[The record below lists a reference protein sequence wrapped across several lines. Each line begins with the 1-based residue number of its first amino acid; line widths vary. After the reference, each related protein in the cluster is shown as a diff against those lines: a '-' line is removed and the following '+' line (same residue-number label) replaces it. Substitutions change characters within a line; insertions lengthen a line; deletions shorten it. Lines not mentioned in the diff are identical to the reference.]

1 MPTEDRIL
9 GKLDAVVASLRSV
22 MLSRSRQGHRS
33 GGQAL
38 TEFALALPILVVL
51 LFGTIQVGI
60 TYGGYNGLINSVREA
75 ARYGSVCGTGTNC
88 GSLTASHLISGIQT
102 GVFGYKSGSPTA
114 LVSYTDYTDA
124 AGLHNT
130 QIRVTGCVR
139 GIVFIPFIGNVLNW
153 TDTSGVPLRS
163 TEVFRVEGQPTATAP
178 TLPGGATSGGTCL
191 P

>member
-1 MPTEDRIL
+1 
-9 GKLDAVVASLRSV
+9 
-22 MLSRSRQGHRS
+22 MLSRSPQGHRS
-33 GGQAL
+33 RGQGL
-38 TEFALALPILVVL
+38 VEFALVVPMLLLL

-75 ARYGSVCGTGTNC
+75 ARYGSVCGTGTSC

-102 GVFGYKSGSPTA
+102 GVFGYKGGSPGA
-114 LVSYTDYTDA
+114 VVSYTSY
-124 AGLHNT
+124 NT
-130 QIRVTGCVR
+130 QNMADPTSLPSWNIQITVTGCVR

-153 TDTSGVPLRS
+153 TDPSGVPLKS

>member
-1 MPTEDRIL
+1 
-9 GKLDAVVASLRSV
+9 
-22 MLSRSRQGHRS
+22 MLSRSPQGHRS
-33 GGQAL
+33 RGQGL
-38 TEFALALPILVVL
+38 VEFALVVPMLLLL

-75 ARYGSVCGTGTNC
+75 ARYGSVCTGDITTC
-88 GSLTASHLISGIQT
+88 QAKTAADLISGIQT
-102 GVFGYKSGSPTA
+102 GVFGYKSQSRTTV
-114 LVSYTDYTDA
+114 VSYTDYTDA

-163 TEVFRVEGQPTATAP
+163 TEVFRVEGQPTGTAP
-178 TLPGGATSGGTCL
+178 TLPSSATVGDTPGFEGTC